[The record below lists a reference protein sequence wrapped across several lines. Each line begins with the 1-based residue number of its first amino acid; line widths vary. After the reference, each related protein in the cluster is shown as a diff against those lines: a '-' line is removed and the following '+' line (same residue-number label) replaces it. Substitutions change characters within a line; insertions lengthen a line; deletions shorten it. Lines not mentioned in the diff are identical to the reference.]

1 VKIRLLLASVVCGCL
16 VTVVAVGQGNKQ
28 GNRRISASEA
38 VQHIGEQVAVCGLVA
53 SSRYLSNSR
62 SKPTFLNL
70 GKSYPSQDFTVVIW
84 PEDRAQFG
92 HPEDTYLGKN
102 ICVSGE
108 ITSYRGKP
116 QIVARY
122 PSQIHEE

>member
-1 VKIRLLLASVVCGCL
+1 MKLKLFLASVVCGCFF
-16 VTVVAVGQGNKQ
+16 TVFAVGQGNKK
-28 GNRRISASEA
+28 ISASEA
-38 VQHIGEQVAVCGLVA
+38 GHHIGEHAVVCGVVA

-70 GKSYPSQDFTVVIW
+70 RNAYPSQDFTVVIW
-84 PEDRAQFG
+84 PEDRPQFG

-108 ITSYRGKP
+108 ISSYRGRP

-122 PSQIHEE
+122 PSQIHGE

>member
-1 VKIRLLLASVVCGCL
+1 MKAKLLLASVVCGCL
-16 VTVVAVGQGNKQ
+16 FTVFAVGQGNKK
-28 GNRRISASEA
+28 ISTSEA
-38 VQHIGEQVAVCGLVA
+38 GQHIGEHAAVCGIVA

-92 HPEDTYLGKN
+92 RPEDTYLGKN

-108 ITSYRGKP
+108 ISSYRGKP

>member
-1 VKIRLLLASVVCGCL
+1 MKIKLLLASVVCGCL
-16 VTVVAVGQGNKQ
+16 FTVFAVGQGNKT
-28 GNRRISASEA
+28 ITASEA
-38 VQHIGEQVAVCGLVA
+38 GRHVGERAAGCGVVA
-53 SSRYLSNSR
+53 SSRYLPNSR

-70 GKSYPSQDFTVVIW
+70 GKAYPSQDFTVVIW

-92 HPEDTYLGKN
+92 HPEDTYLDKS

-108 ITSYRGKP
+108 ISSYRGKP
-116 QIVARY
+116 QIVARH

>member
-1 VKIRLLLASVVCGCL
+1 MKTRLLIALVVCGYL
-16 VTVVAVGQGNKQ
+16 FAGFTVGQGNKKI
-28 GNRRISASEA
+28 RASEA
-38 VQHIGEQVAVCGLVA
+38 GQHIHERATVCGNVA
-53 SSRYLSNSR
+53 SSRYLSKSR
-62 SKPTFLNL
+62 SQPTFLNL
-70 GKSYPSQDFTVVIW
+70 GKSYPNQDFTVVIW
-84 PEDRAQFG
+84 PEDRPQFG

-108 ITSYRGKP
+108 ISSYRGTP